1 MLALYFIFAFL
12 PVALAQFG
20 GGFFENMFGG
30 GQRQHQQQQHQQQQR
45 PSSMW
50 SQQADAIS
58 CSQYLC
64 PNTLACVS
72 RPALCPCPAPEDI
85 KCVIPDA
92 EGGSNDGTVICVR
105 GAEQGC
111 KQLDKLLKP

>member
-1 MLALYFIFAFL
+1 MLALYVIITFL
-12 PVALAQFG
+12 PVAFAQFG

-30 GQRQHQQQQHQQQQR
+30 GQQRQQQQQQR
-45 PSSMW
+45 ASSGSMW
-50 SQQADAIS
+50 TQQADAIS

-64 PNTLACVS
+64 PDTLVCVS
-72 RPALCPCPAPEDI
+72 SPVLCPCPAAEDI

-92 EGGSNDGTVICVR
+92 EGGSNDGTVLCVR
-105 GAEQGC
+105 GTAGC